1 MLPRNLSR
9 SLLLCFVV
17 LVPSRWLL
25 SRDVG
30 SSARHFGATNLD
42 TSLSC
47 ISKVYGKPVTWDS
60 VDTNLLIHP
69 CPSTQAALQDSLA
82 KIGLR
87 VFETPEFVFVI
98 PAKMFQAAVTDDNQF
113 HSWLKWSALNI
124 HLNLQSLEEGEELP
138 PGASGIAKNI
148 LNEARLIPLPVSKL
162 PDVGYP
168 NKGQLD
174 AELNI
179 AIWVGRL
186 GPGDQRSVVA
196 CINGRPLF
204 STARLVYG
212 ELHND
217 IYVMLWDSPLF
228 NVLHGNIYFQDVN
241 GDNSKEI
248 VVESSTYGNKEYPI
262 LAIFD
267 KSGREITRQK
277 QCDTRDSADGNFGEE
292 NGVCAVYGTDI
303 AFSDN
308 EEGPK
313 DIRVSGWYGDRGRHV
328 FKLLNGLYVPGSALT
343 GGVGPATAQKSPD
356 PAELN
361 EQGIKLMHAMNYAGA
376 EVKFQ
381 QASLSSGDKNPEY
394 ANNVGFA
401 LYKQEKYDLAISWFK
416 KTIQLDPQR
425 AVAYLNLG
433 DVYAKLNR
441 NAEARGAYGKYL
453 DLVPDSKSAADVKK
467 KLDVLPISP

>member
-60 VDTNLLIHP
+60 VDTNLLIQP

-113 HSWLKWSALNI
+113 HSWLKWSALNT

-162 PDVGYP
+162 PV
-168 NKGQLD
+168 
-174 AELNI
+174 
-179 AIWVGRL
+179 
-186 GPGDQRSVVA
+186 
-196 CINGRPLF
+196 F

-217 IYVMLWDSPLF
+217 TYVMLWDSPLF

-401 LYKQEKYDLAISWFK
+401 LYKQEKYDLAVSWFK